1 LGFFRREW
9 SMRVA
14 MTADVH
20 LAPGDAYPERVEAL
34 EEIFRQLSDEGIED
48 LIIAGDLFDR
58 HTRDYSDFE
67 QICGHYAQIR
77 KHLIPGNHDAGING
91 RNISC
96 HCVSVYTEPG
106 LVEIGGLRFL
116 LVPYR
121 EGVSMGAAIAD
132 ISETLPRGRWVL
144 VGHGDLHGGSAEVNP
159 YEPGTY
165 MPLSMQDIRRFTPW
179 RVLLG
184 HIHKP
189 MDDGRVHYP
198 GSPCGLDITEE
209 GRRRFLVLDTDTG
222 EVESRTLRTAVLYLR
237 EEFLVL
243 PGDEEIA
250 RLQRD
255 IRDRISTWGIEPG
268 ERDRVRL
275 RVSVRGYSSD
285 RSRVGE
291 VLSEGFRGF
300 RTYRDE
306 GMDLSR
312 LYASDDVQL
321 NAVAERTRQI
331 VEALEWPWGG
341 REPER
346 PAVMEAVL
354 RVIYGTEVS

>member
-1 LGFFRREW
+1 
-9 SMRVA
+9 MKVA

-34 EEIFRQLSDEGIED
+34 EEIFRQLADERIKD

-58 HTRDYSDFE
+58 QTRDYSDFE
-67 QICGHYAQIR
+67 QICRHYPQVR

-96 HCVSVYTEPG
+96 PCVSVYTEPG
-106 LVEIGGLRFL
+106 LVEICGLPFL

-121 EGVSMGAAIAD
+121 EGVSMGAVIAD
-132 ISETLPRGRWVL
+132 IAETLPRDRWVL
-144 VGHGDLHGGSAEVNP
+144 VGHGDLHGGPVQINP

-189 MDDGRVHYP
+189 MDGGKVHYP
-198 GSPCGLDITEE
+198 GSPCGLDITET
-209 GRRRFLVLDTDTG
+209 GRRHILILDTETG
-222 EVESRTLRTAVLYLR
+222 EVESRIIRTAVIYLS

-243 PGDEEIA
+243 PGDEEIT

-255 IRDRISTWGIEPG
+255 VSDRISAWGIEPG
-268 ERDRVRL
+268 ERDRIRL
-275 RVSVRGYSSD
+275 RVTVRGYSSD
-285 RSRVGE
+285 RNRVGE
-291 VLSEGFRGF
+291 VLSEGFSGF

-312 LYASDDVQL
+312 LYASDDVRL

-331 VEALEWPWGG
+331 VEALVWPWGG

-346 PAVMEAVL
+346 SGVMEAVL